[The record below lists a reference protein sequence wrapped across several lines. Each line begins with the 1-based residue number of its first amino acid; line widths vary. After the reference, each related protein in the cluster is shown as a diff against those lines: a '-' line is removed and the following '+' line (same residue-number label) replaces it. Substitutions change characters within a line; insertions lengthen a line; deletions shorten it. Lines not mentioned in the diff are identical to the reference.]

1 MRATVWIAAV
11 LCWIGCSSK
20 SPAPAA
26 DGAAD
31 HPTDLVAAAG
41 HDGSGDSTAGSDVS
55 NGADAPAPSDAAEER
70 APDAGGAADGAGDGA
85 DAPATSCPTDQPD
98 FTTPC
103 AAALTCHYGH
113 ASCCGIPSSAQTC
126 LCQHGFF
133 NCFQTVECNFT
144 CPDGGF
150 D

>member
-1 MRATVWIAAV
+1 MAMRSALGLV
-11 LCWIGCSSK
+11 LSLLLV
-20 SPAPAA
+20 SPLAC
-26 DGAAD
+26 GGGGGGT
-31 HPTDLVAAAG
+31 H
-41 HDGSGDSTAGSDVS
+41 
-55 NGADAPAPSDAAEER
+55 DAATKI
-70 APDAGGAADGAGDGA
+70 DGGG

-98 FTTPC
+98 FTTAC

-133 NCFQTVECNFT
+133 NCFQTVECNFV
-144 CPDGGF
+144 CPDAGN